1 VIPEQD
7 TKANAERAAF
17 IHREILQVCVLMLV
31 AVAAFFVT
39 RAVAANNRDMG
50 LRDAGE
56 WYRRGQRQLQ
66 EGRVAAAIEAFR
78 HATVRDRT
86 NKNYVLALARALA
99 GDHEDDAA
107 RGVLLTLRES
117 APEDAEIN
125 LELARLAAHRH
136 DVTAALRF
144 YHNALYAPWPTELA
158 DARRRVRI
166 ELIRFLLTH
175 DQSSRA
181 LSELLAVAS
190 DLPDQL
196 AAHLQ
201 IAQLFAEA
209 GDDSK
214 SLEQFQRALQ
224 LEPGNGAAL
233 AGAGERAF
241 RVGQYVG
248 ARSYLRRAP
257 RDLDD
262 VAGTLD
268 IVERVLSEDP
278 LANRI
283 GATERRRRLTSGL
296 DYARRRLAACIARR
310 ENGHATSEEVSLQAE
325 SEAFP
330 NQLKPGAGLGQ
341 DIIEAGVDLM
351 DRIARHVVQV
361 CGPATARDRALI
373 LIGRE
378 HGVDSQ

>member
-1 VIPEQD
+1 
-7 TKANAERAAF
+7 
-17 IHREILQVCVLMLV
+17 
-31 AVAAFFVT
+31 
-39 RAVAANNRDMG
+39 
-50 LRDAGE
+50 
-56 WYRRGQRQLQ
+56 
-66 EGRVAAAIEAFR
+66 
-78 HATVRDRT
+78 
-86 NKNYVLALARALA
+86 
-99 GDHEDDAA
+99 
-107 RGVLLTLRES
+107 
-117 APEDAEIN
+117 
-125 LELARLAAHRH
+125 
-136 DVTAALRF
+136 LRF